1 MLVAAFAIGTGLN
14 GLYNGATDLPS
25 SETTLQTIAALL
37 NIVVGITGIIA
48 AVLLWRE
55 HRRATIAVIAW
66 AVAIVGIAVMAPR
79 AYAPEDVTWLTA
91 LVGGLGTAAVVVAV
105 VLYVR
110 WRMRL
115 TARGES
121 SPAS

>member
-1 MLVAAFAIGTGLN
+1 MLVAAFTIGTGLN
-14 GLYNGATDLPS
+14 GLYNGATDFPH
-25 SETTLQTIAALL
+25 SETTLQAVAALI
-37 NIVVGITGIIA
+37 NILVGITGIA
-48 AVLLWRE
+48 AAALVWRE
-55 HRRATIAVIAW
+55 HRRATIAVAVW
-66 AVAIVGIAVMAPR
+66 AAAIVGIAVMAPR
-79 AYAPEDVTWLTA
+79 AYAEVGWLPA